1 MLTVYI
7 TTSVFQAMRLQN
19 TAVEPATI
27 LTALNNKVEWYE
39 KHEPQVNL
47 IHKLQRSTLLIGDPI
62 VAGLSCYKNVWQKYF
77 KSPKTVNC
85 SIPGD
90 KTQHVLWRAEN
101 LPIRSS
107 IIFIVIHCGTNN
119 LDFDDPN
126 IIPKGI
132 LSIAK
137 TMVRKA
143 RKSNII
149 ITGLLPRDKIK
160 SKRTNKLLKV
170 NNYIGNFCKNEKNM
184 LFISQG
190 EDWILHDNILD
201 RSLYYKDHT
210 HLVEPGK
217 SKFALNIS
225 NAINNFNELKYNLQ
239 SKVSR
244 QLSAKPSLTFISK
257 PLPTTSP
264 PKPLPSIA

>member
-1 MLTVYI
+1 MFYGELK
-7 TTSVFQAMRLQN
+7 
-19 TAVEPATI
+19 I
-27 LTALNNKVEWYE
+27 L
-39 KHEPQVNL
+39 
-47 IHKLQRSTLLIGDPI
+47 G
-62 VAGLSCYKNVWQKYF
+62 
-77 KSPKTVNC
+77 
-85 SIPGD
+85 
-90 KTQHVLWRAEN
+90 
-101 LPIRSS
+101 RSS

-126 IIPKGI
+126 IIAKGI

-149 ITGLLPRDKIK
+149 LTGLLPRDKIK
-160 SKRTNKLLKV
+160 PKRTNKLLKV
-170 NNYIGNFCKNEKNM
+170 NNYISNFCKNEKNM

-190 EDWILHDNILD
+190 EGWILHDNILD
-201 RSLYYKDHT
+201 ISLNYDDHT

-217 SKFALNIS
+217 GKFALNIS

-244 QLSAKPSLTFISK
+244 QLTKPSLTFISK

-264 PKPLPSIA
+264 PKPLPPIASLPKPLPAISPPNSLPTNKFTF

>member
-1 MLTVYI
+1 MFYGELK
-7 TTSVFQAMRLQN
+7 
-19 TAVEPATI
+19 I
-27 LTALNNKVEWYE
+27 L
-39 KHEPQVNL
+39 
-47 IHKLQRSTLLIGDPI
+47 G
-62 VAGLSCYKNVWQKYF
+62 
-77 KSPKTVNC
+77 
-85 SIPGD
+85 
-90 KTQHVLWRAEN
+90 
-101 LPIRSS
+101 RSS

-126 IIPKGI
+126 IIAKGI

-149 ITGLLPRDKIK
+149 LTGLLPRDKIK
-160 SKRTNKLLKV
+160 PKRTNKLLKV
-170 NNYIGNFCKNEKNM
+170 NNYISNFCKNEKNM

-201 RSLYYKDHT
+201 ISLNYDDHT

-217 SKFALNIS
+217 GKFALNIS
-225 NAINNFNELKYNLQ
+225 NAINNFNELKNNLQ

-264 PKPLPSIA
+264 PKPLPPIASLPKPLPAISPPNSLPTNKFTF